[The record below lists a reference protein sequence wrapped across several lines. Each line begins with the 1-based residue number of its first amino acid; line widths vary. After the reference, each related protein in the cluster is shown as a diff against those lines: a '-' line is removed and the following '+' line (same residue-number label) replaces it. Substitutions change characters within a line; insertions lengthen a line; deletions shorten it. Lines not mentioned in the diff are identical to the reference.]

1 MRGITILCMA
11 LLTAGSLSAQQHF
24 TKADTL
30 RGSITKERAWWDVT
44 SYDLHVQVH
53 LEDSTFSG
61 FNTITYKVLKPDSV
75 MQIDLQEPMVIDSVL
90 QDKQSLTFTRE
101 GNAWLVKIKAPQAK
115 DKTKRITVFY
125 NGKPHKAKNAPWDG
139 GVIWARDE
147 KQRPW
152 VSTAVQHFG
161 ASAWWPN
168 KDHQSDEPENMT
180 INVTVP
186 AEMTDVSNGRLKKK
200 TDNPDGT
207 ATYTWYVSNPINNYD
222 VALNVGHYAE
232 IKDSYSGEGGKLDLS
247 YWVLDYNVDKATEH
261 FKIVKPML
269 KCFEYWFGKYPFYK
283 DSYKLVESPFL
294 GMEHQS
300 AVAYGNKFKMGY
312 MGRDLSGTGWGLKW
326 DFLIIHESG
335 HEWFGNSITSKDIAD
350 MWIHESFT
358 NYSETLFTQC
368 QYGLKAGEEYV
379 AGIRHNIKN
388 DVPIIGPY
396 GVNTEGSGDMYYK
409 GANMINNIRLI
420 MNNDEAFRQM
430 LRGMNKT
437 FYHQTVTTQ
446 DIERYMSN
454 AAGMDLGRV
463 FDQYLRDTVIPTLEY
478 RIIGQQVQYRWVNCV
493 KDFNMP
499 VRVKLNENGF
509 KLIYPATTWRTASI
523 SLPDPNKFEV
533 DKGFY
538 INIKRKEATD
548 NK

>member
-75 MQIDLQEPMVIDSVL
+75 IQIDLQEPMVIDSVL